1 MSGRITIFCGHYG
14 SGKSTLAVSYSLEL
28 AGKGIKTVLAD
39 MDIVN
44 PYFRSADYRDF
55 LSVRGVDVIA
65 SPYAGSNVDLPSL
78 PSELYSM
85 FSETDRHFV
94 LDVGGDD
101 RGALALGR
109 FRKQILQEN
118 DFNNFFVVN
127 FYRPLTRDAE
137 SAFQVMNEI
146 YVSCGIPFTSI
157 INNSNLGA
165 ETDDVTLSATLAEE
179 KKLCE
184 ISGLSVSYVPVD
196 KSVIRGVF

>member
-1 MSGRITIFCGHYG
+1 MSGRIAIFCGHYG
-14 SGKSTLAVSYSLEL
+14 SGKSSLAVSYSLEL
-28 AGKGIKTVLAD
+28 AKNGIRTVLAD

-44 PYFRSADYRDF
+44 PYFRSADYREY
-55 LSVRGVDVIA
+55 LSAHGVDVIA

-109 FRKQILQEN
+109 FRKLILEEN
-118 DFNNFFVVN
+118 DFNNYFVVN

-146 YVSCGIPFTSI
+146 YASCGIPFTSI

-165 ETDDVTLSATLAEE
+165 ETNDFTLSGTIAEE
-179 KKLCE
+179 NKLCE